1 MKAFSYLKKEN
12 ELAIGVDTGID
23 RLDLTMAFNIYQNAK
38 RVPHPVT
45 FSFIQVMVE
54 MGYFSKDAIDS
65 ILSDPWVRSKVD
77 RLRIQ
82 GDVTMDVPVARPSKI
97 VCVGRNYAAHVKEL
111 NHEMPEGPV
120 FFAKAPSTL
129 CSPGD
134 PIVIPAW
141 FEGRV
146 DHEAELG
153 VVIGKLG
160 KDIPESEAMEYI
172 AGYTIIND
180 VTARSMQKT
189 DIEKGNP
196 WFRSKSFDTFCPM
209 GPYLVPRDA
218 VDDPH
223 NLDIRLT
230 VNGETR
236 QESNTSLMMFKL
248 PTLIHLLSKYMTL
261 QPGDVIATGTPE
273 GVSEI
278 KHGDVVEITVTG
290 LGTLT
295 NPVQKESLS

>member
-1 MKAFSYLKKEN
+1 M
-12 ELAIGVDTGID
+12 
-23 RLDLTMAFNIYQNAK
+23 
-38 RVPHPVT
+38 
-45 FSFIQVMVE
+45 
-54 MGYFSKDAIDS
+54 
-65 ILSDPWVRSKVD
+65 
-77 RLRIQ
+77 
-82 GDVTMDVPVARPSKI
+82 
-97 VCVGRNYAAHVKEL
+97 
-111 NHEMPEGPV
+111 
-120 FFAKAPSTL
+120 
-129 CSPGD
+129 
-134 PIVIPAW
+134 
-141 FEGRV
+141 
-146 DHEAELG
+146 
-153 VVIGKLG
+153 
-160 KDIPESEAMEYI
+160 

-196 WFRSKSFDTFCPM
+196 WFRSKSFDTFCPI

-223 NLDIRLT
+223 NLDIRLS

-295 NPVQKESLS
+295 NPVEKA

>member
-12 ELAIGVDTGID
+12 ELSIGVETKDG
-23 RLDLTMAFNIYQNAK
+23 RLDLTTAFQIYQNAK
-38 RVPHPVT
+38 RVPQPVT

-65 ILSDPWVRSKVD
+65 ILSDPWVKSKVD
-77 RLRIQ
+77 KLRIQ
-82 GDVTMDVPVARPSKI
+82 GDITFDVPIARPSKI
-97 VCVGRNYAAHVKEL
+97 IGVGRNYAAHVREL
-111 NHEMPEGPV
+111 DHKMPEEPV

-134 PIVIPAW
+134 PIIIPSW
-141 FEGRV
+141 FDGRV

-153 VVIGKLG
+153 VVIGKFG
-160 KDIPESEAMEYI
+160 KDIPESEAMEYV

-196 WFRSKSFDTFCPM
+196 WFRSKSFDTFCPI

-223 NLDIRLT
+223 KLDIRLS

-295 NPVQKESLS
+295 NPVEKA